1 MLRPGD
7 VVTLS
12 VRPPVRVT
20 QYQFL
25 KAGASITRTLGDKP
39 LDDIREMR
47 AALPRLYAE
56 AVGQDLGI
64 FMQLEEILADE
75 NAEVGDLKSWI
86 VEHSDGS
93 EEESVERH
101 GKKVTRKKASA
112 RKRVGG
118 KKASQKATG
127 KKTRRRATKS

>member
-12 VRPPVRVT
+12 VRPPVRIT

-25 KAGASITRTLGDKP
+25 KAGASITRTLGDNP
-39 LDDIREMR
+39 LEDIREMR

-75 NAEVGDLKSWI
+75 NAEVSDLKSWI

-101 GKKVTRKKASA
+101 GKKVT
-112 RKRVGG
+112 G
-118 KKASQKATG
+118 KKAGTRKRIASKATG
-127 KKTRRRATKS
+127 KKKARRRATKN

>member
-56 AVGQDLGI
+56 AVGQDLNI
-64 FMQLEEILADE
+64 FMGLEEILADE
-75 NAEVGDLKSWI
+75 GADIGDLRSWI

-93 EEESVERH
+93 EEESVERDGQKIARKKT
-101 GKKVTRKKASA
+101 GKRRVSKGAAKKGTRKKA
-112 RKRVGG
+112 
-118 KKASQKATG
+118 
-127 KKTRRRATKS
+127 RRRATQS